1 MKHTWHII
9 KEITGKRK
17 LNSNRFP
24 KSVIVNGK
32 TVKKTSHIEEEI
44 NKYFTTVVPTLQNTS
59 KIFENFLFLIEK
71 NMKYRDLT
79 LKNLKKLFSQ

>member
-1 MKHTWHII
+1 MKHTWQII

-32 TVKKTSHIEEEI
+32 TVKKTSHIVEEI
-44 NKYFTTVVPTLQNTS
+44 NKYFTTVGPTLQNTS

-79 LKNLKKLFSQ
+79 FKEFENPF